1 MSKPAFQ
8 GLCNT
13 YLKGTMCER
22 EDTNMR
28 ACIPIEKRL
37 AVFLDWACSS
47 MPFQALAKPTCVNIV
62 HDVVEVLSQKFCL
75 DMIKFPEGAD
85 LMRVMNE
92 FKGLCYLPFCAGA
105 IDGTFMKIEK
115 PREWGDTYFCY
126 KKFTAI
132 ILFACVD
139 ARGKFTYVNAGQP
152 GSVGDAFTLDCSDL
166 KRKIESKSWLNVP
179 DEFLPHMR
187 LDDATF
193 QPFLCADSAFAL
205 SPSLMK
211 CFEVDHPTHE
221 QFNFNYALIR
231 MRRVVECAFGRLKKR
246 FPILKNSRLSDPI
259 FAQKVLGVLC
269 ALHNYI
275 EGFGVENMLLH
286 DAGVLNHLTCMVC
299 MEM

>member
-1 MSKPAFQ
+1 
-8 GLCNT
+8 
-13 YLKGTMCER
+13 
-22 EDTNMR
+22 
-28 ACIPIEKRL
+28 
-37 AVFLDWACSS
+37 
-47 MPFQALAKPTCVNIV
+47 
-62 HDVVEVLSQKFCL
+62 
-75 DMIKFPEGAD
+75 
-85 LMRVMNE
+85 
-92 FKGLCYLPFCAGA
+92 
-105 IDGTFMKIEK
+105 
-115 PREWGDTYFCY
+115 
-126 KKFTAI
+126 
-132 ILFACVD
+132 LFACVD

-152 GSVGDAFTLDCSDL
+152 GSVGDAFTYNCSDL

-246 FPILKNSRLSDPI
+246 FPIFKNSRLSDPI

-275 EGFGVENMLLH
+275 EGFAENVARANPASMEIRDKLAAYMARTLDLAPVGRLLPSH
-286 DAGVLNHLTCMVC
+286 DALLNGPVGYDDIYGYNGYNWG
-299 MEM
+299 

>member
-47 MPFQALAKPTCVNIV
+47 MPFQALARMYDIAKPTCVNIV

-85 LMRVMNE
+85 LMLVMNE

-115 PREWGDTYFCY
+115 HREWGDTYFCY
-126 KKFTAI
+126 KKLTVP
-132 ILFACVD
+132 LFCLHVLMH
-139 ARGKFTYVNAGQP
+139 V
-152 GSVGDAFTLDCSDL
+152 
-166 KRKIESKSWLNVP
+166 ESL
-179 DEFLPHMR
+179 HM
-187 LDDATF
+187 
-193 QPFLCADSAFAL
+193 
-205 SPSLMK
+205 
-211 CFEVDHPTHE
+211 
-221 QFNFNYALIR
+221 
-231 MRRVVECAFGRLKKR
+231 
-246 FPILKNSRLSDPI
+246 
-259 FAQKVLGVLC
+259 
-269 ALHNYI
+269 
-275 EGFGVENMLLH
+275 
-286 DAGVLNHLTCMVC
+286 
-299 MEM
+299 

>member
-1 MSKPAFQ
+1 MQ
-8 GLCNT
+8 DN
-13 YLKGTMCER
+13 
-22 EDTNMR
+22 
-28 ACIPIEKRL
+28 
-37 AVFLDWACSS
+37 
-47 MPFQALAKPTCVNIV
+47 AKPTCDNIV

-152 GSVGDAFTLDCSDL
+152 GSVGDAYTFNCSDL
-166 KRKIESKSWLNVP
+166 KRKIESKSWLSVP

-211 CFEVDHPTHE
+211 RFEVDHPTHE
-221 QFNFNYALIR
+221 QSNFNYALIR
-231 MRRVVECAFGRLKKR
+231 TRRVVECAFGRLKKR